1 MGLASAGQPTAFV
14 VVRRQM
20 ANTEIVEITELILE
34 VTFARTPI
42 KVRGVLKNNKLE
54 ELSGLVRI
62 NKSFNEF
69 LGQLNDK
76 FADASAVL
84 RQLTGGPDIKL
95 DSLGFGYRSRDPK
108 FATVAVTLTAGKSR
122 CRFLWL
128 KASGTGKGFIAGLE
142 LQLDKQLFKNNP
154 LSGVVG
160 EISLGDMGI
169 YYASDR
175 FPDVEYDPRQEFQDV
190 NTLIAPAKTGAGK
203 RDFNQG
209 VNWAAQILIGGVDLF
224 EKLGKKTEPK
234 AIAPAAPA
242 QPQGKPTETKL
253 TDQTTWF
260 DINKSL
266 GPVSVQR
273 IGLQYAAPRVA
284 VKIDASLQ
292 FSVLTLS
299 LVGLGLSYPLD
310 KFADLKN
317 PAKFFSNLRF
327 QLDGAAVAFQQPGL
341 AISGGL
347 LKVNDD
353 KSPLQLDGA
362 LVVRV
367 ADLSISALG
376 SYADLDGKPSFFAFA
391 VLNKELGGP
400 AFFFVTGLA
409 FGFGINRQLKL
420 PDINEVQNFPLIKA
434 ATDPEYLGKN
444 LDLRAVSQKL
454 SEYLAPMPGNF
465 WIAAGVKFT
474 SFRQI
479 DSFALLSVSFGTQF
493 QIALLGLS
501 KILIP
506 KPPAPT
512 IAYAELAL
520 KAVFAPELGVLSVE
534 ARLTENSYIL
544 RKDFK
549 LRGGFAFFSWFAGEH
564 AGDFVVSLGG
574 YHPRFLPP
582 PHYPK
587 PDLVQFYCK
596 TGDVTIQGSCYF
608 AFCPSAIMAGGA
620 LSLVYQS
627 GGIKAWFIAYANF
640 LVQWKPL
647 HYDIEIGI
655 SVGVALSVDIGIAR
669 INISVELGASVNLY
683 GPPLGG
689 EARISLYVV
698 TFTVR
703 FGESKQ
709 VPPPLL
715 WESGND
721 EKSFAKS
728 FLMNP
733 DVTRVVLADGLL
745 EEVKHNG
752 QTTMFVNPHKLQII
766 CRTQT
771 PATAIQYNDSDA
783 AQIMGVK
790 VNGKAPGNQPWWE
803 QNIGVRPMGKTEFYS
818 LLEVTFGPG
827 TGSFSERAK
836 QYLAQF
842 IEISLT
848 TGKAPR
854 ALWANNELNTRVPEP
869 NQMVENALLGLEFK
883 TKEGPRPWETPAL
896 DLKVLSYDRYTKTC
910 DFATV
915 QPKTELPGSP
925 DNKISTIGDTAVAAK
940 RNAIVQRLLE
950 TGRRVMKPEE
960 IRVQELKENAGYIF
974 QYRPLMA
981 RVGQYPP
988 RSMLEV

>member
-1 MGLASAGQPTAFV
+1 MATITLGCDAQVVIAGKVVEGTLIIAPGKDRRAYGGRLRVKGGEGIDLAALVKALLGLDAMPLSIQIKDVLFASAQQGQESKYLFAL
-14 VVRRQM
+14 
-20 ANTEIVEITELILE
+20 ELDVNIDLTKLPLAGPMIGKALPSGQK
-34 VTFARTPI
+34 VSIDGLRLLVASNPINKDDLSWMGRTLADDQSRPPLPDQLAKGFNI
-42 KVRGVLKNNKLE
+42 
-54 ELSGLVRI
+54 SGLGTFGERSV
-62 NKSFNEF
+62 
-69 LGQLNDK
+69 QLSLPPV
-76 FADASAVL
+76 ADS
-84 RQLTGGPDIKL
+84 P
-95 DSLGFGYRSRDPK
+95 P
-108 FATVAVTLTAGKSR
+108 
-122 CRFLWL
+122 
-128 KASGTGKGFIAGLE
+128 
-142 LQLDKQLFKNNP
+142 
-154 LSGVVG
+154 
-160 EISLGDMGI
+160 
-169 YYASDR
+169 
-175 FPDVEYDPRQEFQDV
+175 
-190 NTLIAPAKTGAGK
+190 
-203 RDFNQG
+203 
-209 VNWAAQILIGGVDLF
+209 
-224 EKLGKKTEPK
+224 KTENP
-234 AIAPAAPA
+234 AEAPAAPA
-242 QPQGKPTETKL
+242 ADKAAAPGPSDKTK
-253 TDQTTWF
+253 WIE
-260 DINKSL
+260 INKSF
-266 GPVSVQR
+266 GPVQLAR
-273 IGLQYAAPRVA
+273 IGFQYSDGTVLCL
-284 VKIDASLQ
+284 VDASLSLAGLT
-292 FSVLTLS
+292 FSAQGLGGGLKIKERQPVFHLD
-299 LVGLGLSYPLD
+299 GLGLSFAKGPLE
-310 KFADLKN
+310 
-317 PAKFFSNLRF
+317 
-327 QLDGAAVAFQQPGL
+327 
-341 AISGGL
+341 ISGAL
-347 LKVNDD
+347 LKVSD
-353 KSPLQLDGA
+353 SPLELVGA
-362 LVVRV
+362 LVVRT
-367 ADLSISALG
+367 ADLSITALG
-376 SYADLDGKPSFFAFA
+376 SYADLQGQPSLFAFA

-420 PDINEVQNFPLIKA
+420 PDINEVQNFPLVKA
-434 ATDPEYLGKN
+434 ATDQKYLGDG

-454 SEYLAPMPGNF
+454 SEYIAPMPGNF

-501 KILIP
+501 KIWIP

-703 FGESKQ
+703 FGESKRL
-709 VPPPLL
+709 PPPLL
-715 WESGND
+715 WESGNP
-721 EKSFAKS
+721 EKSFAQS

-733 DVTRVVLADGLL
+733 DVTRVVMADGLL

-771 PATAIQYNDSDA
+771 PATAINYNEGDA
-783 AQIMGVK
+783 KQINGVK
-790 VNGKAPGNQPWWE
+790 VNGKTPGDQPWWE
-803 QNIGVRPMGKTEFYS
+803 QKIGVRPMGKTEFYS

-827 TGSFSERAK
+827 SGSFSERAK
-836 QYLAQF
+836 EYLAQF
-842 IEISLT
+842 VEISLT

-869 NQMVENALLGLEFK
+869 NQMVENALLGLEIK
-883 TKEGPRPWETPAL
+883 TKEGPRPWDTPAL

-910 DFATV
+910 DFPTV
-915 QPKTELPGSP
+915 QPRKELPGSP
-925 DNKISTIGDTAVAAK
+925 DNKISTIGVAAVAAK
-940 RNAIVQRLLE
+940 RNAIVQQLRE

-960 IRVQELKENAGYIF
+960 IRLEGLKDNAGYIF

-988 RSMLEV
+988 RDILEV